1 MRFKDNCYFGA
12 VKLTKK
18 ADPDK
23 YWYSGYSIRF
33 GTLSNFSINGEWSKN
48 IIIFGVNNSSSVH
61 TDNREKDILALGKRS
76 ASRLH
81 RATITAEAKYSV
93 IIT

>member
-18 ADPDK
+18 ANPDK

-33 GTLSNFSINGEWSKN
+33 GTRSNFLTNGEWGKN
-48 IIIFGVNNSSSVH
+48 IIFGVDNSPSVH
-61 TDNREKDILALGKRS
+61 TDNREKDILVLGKRS
-76 ASRLH
+76 TSRLH
-81 RATITAEAKYSV
+81 GATITAEAKYSV

>member
-1 MRFKDNCYFGA
+1 MA
-12 VKLTKK
+12 VKLTKE

-33 GTLSNFSINGEWSKN
+33 GTRSNFSINGEWGKN
-48 IIIFGVNNSSSVH
+48 IIIFGVDNSSSMH
-61 TDNREKDILALGKRS
+61 TDNREKDILVLGKNS
-76 ASRLH
+76 ASRLDN
-81 RATITAEAKYSV
+81 ATITAEAKYSV